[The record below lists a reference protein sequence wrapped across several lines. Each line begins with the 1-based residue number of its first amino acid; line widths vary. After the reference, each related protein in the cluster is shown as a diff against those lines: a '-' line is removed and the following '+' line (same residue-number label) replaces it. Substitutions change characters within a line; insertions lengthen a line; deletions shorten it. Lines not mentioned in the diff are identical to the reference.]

1 MATSSE
7 TTLLRRPAGQTE
19 LELIEVVA
27 EFRGEGA

>member
-7 TTLLRRPAGQTE
+7 TTLLWRPAGQAE